1 MSTNDYDIMN
11 YPLYEDNNKI
21 KEENIFLTYQEI
33 FGLFFFL
40 QTILYYVRQLSISMN
55 ALDLMS
61 VNVVAAKQNLAASEI
76 SARLLVGEFNG
87 VPVVDDKQKVI
98 GIVTAID
105 ILKALREG
113 KNLNNT
119 TARDIMTPNP
129 SVVKKDTSIEEII
142 DIMVEKE
149 IVLVP
154 VVQEE
159 DGKLIGVVA
168 RLDILRQKL
177 NEGFVTIGE
186 RSGIA
191 KT

>member
-1 MSTNDYDIMN
+1 
-11 YPLYEDNNKI
+11 
-21 KEENIFLTYQEI
+21 
-33 FGLFFFL
+33 
-40 QTILYYVRQLSISMN
+40 MN

-76 SARLLVGEFNG
+76 SARLLLGEFNG
-87 VPVVDDKQKVI
+87 VPVIDDNQKVI

-105 ILKALREG
+105 ILKAVREG
-113 KNLNNT
+113 KNLSNT
-119 TARDIMTPNP
+119 TAREIMTPNP
-129 SVVKKDTSIEEII
+129 SVVKKDTSIEEIM
-142 DIMVEKE
+142 DIMIEKE

-154 VVQEE
+154 VVEEEE
-159 DGKLIGVVA
+159 DDNGKLIGVVA

-186 RSGIA
+186 RRGIA